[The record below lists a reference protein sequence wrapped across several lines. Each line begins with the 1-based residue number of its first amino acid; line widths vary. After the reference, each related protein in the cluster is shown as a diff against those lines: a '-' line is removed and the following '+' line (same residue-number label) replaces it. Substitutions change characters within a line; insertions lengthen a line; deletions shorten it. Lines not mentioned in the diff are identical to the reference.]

1 MNIDII
7 GWGDTP
13 TNPKFAVFNDEVID
27 RVLKRQANL
36 ILRAHHEKKLDEVAK
51 WEAELEK
58 MRKLTPEAITEK
70 IGVVCRQY
78 CWGKTSYQ
86 LAVEAAKRAIEKAY
100 QNDPDFHVWKIA
112 AVYFGSSSADNAYP
126 GGHAYAHYC
135 QEALNLGRVE
145 GITIADACCS
155 ATAVMAMAHR
165 TMSWRPE
172 RYPYILALFGEVVGS
187 THNAFED
194 ENATLWGDGGA
205 ALILR
210 ANPRGDPACGIIDS
224 YGRVDGTSNRPDGK
238 NPKYLATLSEGNG
251 AALIHRWLRLN
262 NSMCGKEKQ
271 IFRAVVGE
279 IPDDILENFIY
290 PNNYLELLRSER
302 SELYPHNG
310 NEHMLESN
318 GAKLGISPERIRHR
332 VRDRANQS
340 SVSSVS
346 SFAYHAD
353 LGLVTSGKAVWFE
366 TFASGLE
373 WWMLLNVIP

>member
-1 MNIDII
+1 MNVDII

-13 TNPKFAVFNDEVID
+13 TLPDFAVYNDEVID
-27 RVLKRQANL
+27 KILKRQGEL
-36 ILRAHHEKKLDEVAK
+36 ILKAHHERSTEKVSK
-51 WEAELEK
+51 WEAEQEK
-58 MRKLTPEAITEK
+58 IRKLTPETITEK

-78 CWGKTSYQ
+78 YWGKTSYQ
-86 LAVEAAKRAIEKAY
+86 LAVEAAKRAIEKAH
-100 QNDPDFHVWKIA
+100 QNDPSFHPSKIA
-112 AVYFGSSSADNAYP
+112 AVYFGSSTPDNVYP

-135 QEALNLGRVE
+135 QEELGLERVE

-165 TMSWRPE
+165 TMAWKPE
-172 RYPYILALFGEVVGS
+172 RYPYILVLFGEVTG
-187 THNAFED
+187 TTGNAFED

-205 ALILR
+205 ALVLR
-210 ANPRGDPACGIIDS
+210 ANPKGDPACGIIDS
-224 YGRVDGTSNRPDGK
+224 YGRVDGTSNRPDSK
-238 NPKYLATLSEGNG
+238 DPKYLATLSEGNG
-251 AALIHRWLRLN
+251 AAPIHRGLRLN

-279 IPDDILENFIY
+279 IPEDILENFIY

-302 SELYPHNG
+302 SDLYPHNG

-318 GAKLGISPERIRHR
+318 GAKLGIPAERIRHR

-340 SVSSVS
+340 SVSSAS
-346 SFAYHAD
+346 SYAYHAD
-353 LGLVTSGKAVWFE
+353 LGLVTSGKAIWYE

-373 WWMLLNVIP
+373 WWMLLNIIP